1 MINEIRGVVA
11 SSEQRL
17 PELGDKA
24 DEVLGEADWVVA
36 EVEALERQRRR
47 MEKQPSIE
55 PGELAELQQ
64 QVGTVDSQLRTVKS
78 TIDELSIESQQL
90 KAVLSTTE
98 STLAVVEAHRFDS
111 DRGKGPPDDA
121 PGRGKGPPDDFPG
134 RGKGPPDDPDEDDVS
149 DEAGDLTHLKVRL
162 GTVRAEL
169 GVRVEGRLAKADDRL
184 ASARARLQ
192 TLQQRSGVGEPM
204 LVTGRVTSDQ
214 GRALEALRVE
224 VVDKNGDVPLGEA
237 VTDADG
243 RYRLEYDLEP
253 LRQRGKSQPDLQ
265 ARVTTDAGDRALAV
279 SDILFR
285 AAAHAQLDVT
295 IPPERVPRLPEYD
308 RLMQSLVAELGDRSA
323 VADLAEESDSED

>member
-121 PGRGKGPPDDFPG
+121 PGRGKA
-134 RGKGPPDDPDEDDVS
+134 PPDDPDEDDVS

-323 VADLAEESDSED
+323 VAGSGGGKRQ

>member
-1 MINEIRGVVA
+1 MINEIRDVVA

-36 EVEALERQRRR
+36 EVEALERQRWR

-121 PGRGKGPPDDFPG
+121 PGRGKA
-134 RGKGPPDDPDEDDVS
+134 PPDDPDEDDVS

-162 GTVRAEL
+162 GRVRAEL
-169 GVRVEGRLAKADDRL
+169 AVRVEGRLAKADDRL

-224 VVDKNGDVPLGEA
+224 VVDKNGAVPLGEA

-253 LRQRGKSQPDLQ
+253 LRQRAKSQPDLQ
-265 ARVTTDAGDRALAV
+265 ARVTTDAGDRVLAV

-295 IPPERVPRLPEYD
+295 IPPDRVPRLPQYD

-323 VADLAEESDSED
+323 VADLAEDSDSED